1 MLFMMLFRVC
11 YVPGNVCTYVVRV
24 SLERMVSSQALAHED
39 SHSPPVD
46 GLRVGSPQQHLRL
59 DVNRVPS
66 LYRHVLLRSAVA
78 VAAQLANRL
87 ILVQLDVVVAR
98 ETKIC
103 QFDVSVCSQKH
114 VLRLQISLS
123 LNSPQIDYED
133 DAHGMKVFQSQ
144 NDLRHV
150 ESRSFFRKHTETR
163 QVREQVAALHV
174 VHHHVEAVGRLV
186 GVVESRNE
194 GEVGSLQNQ
203 SLHLGPRHLS
213 SSHQLVLLENLHCVV
228 AVCFGVVY
236 VEDLSVSPSSQHRLY
251 LEVVETDGSVRR
263 LRWGY

>member
-1 MLFMMLFRVC
+1 MKGTCTSFRRIAFQSQDAKNGWDLMPSLEFILVTLSHTPASSEPIRLAVMATTCSYLEGSLSNNRRMRERASIDTPRMRGEIMLFMMLFRVC

-98 ETKIC
+98 ETK
-103 QFDVSVCSQKH
+103 VC
-114 VLRLQISLS
+114 
-123 LNSPQIDYED
+123 
-133 DAHGMKVFQSQ
+133 
-144 NDLRHV
+144 
-150 ESRSFFRKHTETR
+150 
-163 QVREQVAALHV
+163 
-174 VHHHVEAVGRLV
+174 
-186 GVVESRNE
+186 
-194 GEVGSLQNQ
+194 
-203 SLHLGPRHLS
+203 
-213 SSHQLVLLENLHCVV
+213 
-228 AVCFGVVY
+228 
-236 VEDLSVSPSSQHRLY
+236 
-251 LEVVETDGSVRR
+251 
-263 LRWGY
+263 